1 MAHWAADGYMVR
13 YFKFFCCDSGQVTLS
28 NLRRNLTSSE
38 QHLKLDL
45 SNIPLDPNN
54 NAST

>member
-13 YFKFFCCDSGQVTLS
+13 HFKFFCS

-45 SNIPLDPNN
+45 NNIPLDPNN